1 MGACIIY
8 VARWSTFY
16 TERCFWQSYCRPR
29 TYIMYI
35 INRELC
41 SHFLSS
47 FQIIY
52 PLISALDL
60 LPSTSLGYS
69 ITSSLMMSNGLCQ
82 VTVTS
87 FFFTQAISSSHT
99 SISMEPITHSCQDCF
114 PNQCTHPW
122 LQLVHPIF
130 FKCLIFLPS
139 FQPSLPATFFFPFR
153 RKYQTSYIPW
163 LWSWPLSPS
172 TECRGHPHARHQDQE
187 GIGAQGEAVVV
198 GDATDDDGTHVEPL
212 LLLDRPTYDDLRS
225 IPLLIIFL
233 GIKSKIIQPRQK

>member
-1 MGACIIY
+1 MAS
-8 VARWSTFY
+8 VRSLL
-16 TERCFWQSYCRPR
+16 PR
-29 TYIMYI
+29 
-35 INRELC
+35 
-41 SHFLSS
+41 FLSPKPFLAPTPLYPWNQS
-47 FQIIY
+47 PTHARIAFQI
-52 PLISALDL
+52 SAPILD
-60 LPSTSLGYS
+60 
-69 ITSSLMMSNGLCQ
+69 C
-82 VTVTS
+82 
-87 FFFTQAISSSHT
+87 SSSILF
-99 SISMEPITHSCQDCF
+99 S
-114 PNQCTHPW
+114 
-122 LQLVHPIF
+122 LLIF